1 MQTQETSTRPTRST
15 IASFAAAASCGYTL
29 AASASSSSFVNVA
42 SQTHSASQAR
52 LRGAAGYEESRVPES
67 ETQSVPAVIG
77 GAAALA
83 LGASLV
89 RRVERRRAGKAVTA
103 RKATITATIE
113 QGVEIA
119 VEEEGVLVKK
129 TSVLVMGATGTL
141 GRQVVRQLLNAG
153 YSVRCIVRNKA
164 DRPFS
169 FLVDWGATVVEGSY
183 FELNSLPSALVGIHT
198 VIDCSTAR
206 SEENVFDIDWDGK
219 KAFIQCCEKMKIQR
233 YLFVS
238 IKDCDKFT
246 SVPMMNIKHM
256 TERFLAKT
264 KLRHTTLRVSG
275 FMQPLISQIAI
286 PVLDDEKV
294 WGDDGTAA
302 GIAYVDSQDAARM
315 VVSAVSKERTVGQ
328 TITITGPK
336 IWKTNEVIGLCTE
349 LSGKEADVEVVDTS
363 TLKLTENT
371 SAFFGWTT
379 DVAERL
385 QFAEISKQQAAGKS
399 EIMSD
404 DIYLMLG
411 INPAQTRSLDSYVKE
426 YYRRIFKKLTQ
437 GNYTPEDGELE
448 KQEKEFEE
456 RLQEALNK
464 GEGDKLPDGQPAEEE
479 VLVNYQRDVGDNL
492 QEYFEDRILA
502 KMESGDTKW
511 FGWTLTAEY
520 FNARG
525 AMFGFTLGLF
535 TEWATGVS
543 VANQMDQILTI
554 FTPASAQ

>member
-1 MQTQETSTRPTRST
+1 MM
-15 IASFAAAASCGYTL
+15 
-29 AASASSSSFVNVA
+29 
-42 SQTHSASQAR
+42 
-52 LRGAAGYEESRVPES
+52 
-67 ETQSVPAVIG
+67 G

-113 QGVEIA
+113 QGEALEAEDNVM
-119 VEEEGVLVKK
+119 VKK

-153 YSVRCIVRNKA
+153 YSVRCVIRNQA

-169 FLVDWGATVVEGSY
+169 FLVDWGATVVQGNY

-206 SEENVFDIDWDGK
+206 SEENAFDIDWDGK

-246 SVPMMNIKHM
+246 SVPLMNIKYM
-256 TERFLAKT
+256 TEKFLAKT
-264 KLRHTTLRVSG
+264 KLRYTTLRVSG
-275 FMQPLISQIAI
+275 YMQPLISQVAI

-294 WGDDGTAA
+294 WGDDGSAA
-302 GIAYVDSQDAARM
+302 GIAYMDSQDAARM
-315 VVSAVSKERTVGQ
+315 VVAAVSKERTVGQ

-336 IWKTNEVIGLCTE
+336 IWKTNEVIDLCQN
-349 LSGKEADVEVVDTS
+349 LSGKEAAIEVVDTK
-363 TLKLTENT
+363 TLKLTEVA
-371 SAFFGWTT
+371 SSFFKWTT

-385 QFAEISKQQAAGKS
+385 KFAEISKQQVAGD
-399 EIMSD
+399 EVMSD
-404 DIYLMLG
+404 DTYLMLG
-411 INPAQTRSLDSYVKE
+411 INPAQTRGLDAYVKE

-437 GNYTPEDGELE
+437 GKYEPEDGEVE
-448 KQEKEFEE
+448 KQQKEFEE
-456 RLQEALNK
+456 RLQEALAK
-464 GEGDKLPDGQPAEEE
+464 GEGDKLPDGQPAEQD
-479 VLVNYQRDVGDNL
+479 VLLSYQRDVGDSL
-492 QEYFEDRILA
+492 QEYYEDRILA
-502 KMESGDTKW
+502 KMDSEDSKW
-511 FGWTLTAEY
+511 FGLTPTAEF
-520 FNARG
+520 FNARA

-543 VANQMDQILTI
+543 VADQMDQIITI
-554 FTPASAQ
+554 FLPASSYE